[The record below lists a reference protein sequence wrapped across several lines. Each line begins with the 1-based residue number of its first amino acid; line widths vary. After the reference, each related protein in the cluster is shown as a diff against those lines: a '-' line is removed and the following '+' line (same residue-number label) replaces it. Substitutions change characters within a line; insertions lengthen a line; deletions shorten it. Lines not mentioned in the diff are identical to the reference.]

1 MQAVLACLTHVA
13 QRVMHCVR
21 VVTHPRST
29 WSLWDWGPRSVR
41 WVLVAEPIVLTWVVV
56 ESVRAF
62 SSGLGVADWV
72 RFGVLAAAAA
82 LYLLGTKKAEEIR
95 RGRHAG
101 RNHIDHTS
109 LVFFAAALL
118 LPIPLTVLLVGVVRI
133 HRWMIAR
140 KPIHKFFHTTVA
152 IWLSALGVHLVAE
165 LTPLQTWMTG
175 EGEPTTTLETEA
187 GAALLAAVAAYFIA
201 QLIMVGA
208 VRGLASEVMYTPKSE
223 RKPGW
228 RHDVGVDMFGTAWD
242 NAEIVVTLL
251 LAMGIA
257 ALAALWLPLL
267 LVVVPVGIFFSVV
280 MSWIDDLRQEAS
292 TDIKTGLLTVGTFKK
307 RAAKVLARAARSAT
321 PTSVL
326 IIDIDHFK
334 RVNDTYG
341 HFAGDEVLKA
351 VADRLQLAARTGDE
365 VCRFGGE
372 EMLILLPET
381 DLTDALTVAERVR
394 AEVELLSVPVTMA
407 KGGDPVVIE
416 VTVSIGAATIPTHG
430 AELDTAMNRADAAL
444 YAAKSGGRNQ
454 VRPAI
459 VGGH

>member
-1 MQAVLACLTHVA
+1 MSHSAMLEGPEKGS
-13 QRVMHCVR
+13 
-21 VVTHPRST
+21 PR
-29 WSLWDWGPRSVR
+29 PVR
-41 WVLVAEPIVLTWVVV
+41 WVLVAEPIVLTWVAV
-56 ESVRAF
+56 EVARAF
-62 SSGLGVADWV
+62 STGITWADWV
-72 RFGVLAAAAA
+72 RFGFLAVAAA
-82 LYLLGTKKAEEIR
+82 LYLLGTRKAEEIR

-101 RNHIDHTS
+101 RNHVDHTS
-109 LVFFAAALL
+109 LIFFAAALL
-118 LPIPLTVLLVGVVRI
+118 LPIPLTVVLIGAVRV

-165 LTPLQTWMTG
+165 LTPLQMWMTG
-175 EGEPTTTLETEA
+175 EGEPTAALEAEA
-187 GAALLAAVAAYFIA
+187 GATLLAAVAAYFVA

-208 VRGLASEVMYTPKSE
+208 VRGFASEVLHSPKSE

-228 RHDVGVDMFGTAWD
+228 RRDVSVDMFGTAWD
-242 NAEIVVTLL
+242 NAEIIVTLL

-267 LVVVPVGIFFSVV
+267 LIVVPVGIFFSVV

-292 TDIKTGLLTVGTFKK
+292 TDVKTGLLTVGTFKK

-334 RVNDTYG
+334 KVNDTYG

-381 DLTDALTVAERVR
+381 DLEDALTVAERVR
-394 AEVELLSVPVTMA
+394 AEVERLSVPVTMA

-416 VTVSIGAATIPTHG
+416 MTVSIGGAIIPTHG
-430 AELDTAMNRADAAL
+430 ADLDTVMNQADAAL
-444 YAAKSGGRNQ
+444 YAAKGGGRNQ
-454 VRPAI
+454 VRGALAGEAPS
-459 VGGH
+459 